1 MVRPIHYSPEENVF
15 GEKKI
20 IVPIHDLPPVGG
32 YSAVSEMPAYQAA
45 EISACE
51 VSNCRF
57 RRVMK
62 E

>member
-15 GEKKI
+15 GEKGG
-20 IVPIHDLPPVGG
+20 PIHDFIPVGG
-32 YSAVSEMPAYQAA
+32 YTAVSEMPTYQAA

-57 RRVMK
+57 RTVMK
-62 E
+62 